1 MNFFNLYFN
10 CTFVGIS
17 DCHYLKSNF
26 QNNRMLLSLFHMCNG
41 GRTNGEYLPAP
52 VALMSFPYA
61 HFWWTPLYVNSLLI

>member
-26 QNNRMLLSLFHMCNG
+26 HVLERQKNLFKRHSIH
-41 GRTNGEYLPAP
+41 AP
-52 VALMSFPYA
+52 D
-61 HFWWTPLYVNSLLI
+61 I